1 MPVDVPA
8 PVPATR
14 TKIDVPCEKDKIK
27 RAITWIRKSLDITE
41 RTNMPEGIMRNI
53 KPTLDV
59 FGWERVPDVVGV
71 ALAGTNV
78 SSQFSAVVP
87 VDTARLV
94 YSASV
99 ETTNN
104 VLAFWLWIEHSVAAS
119 SILVGVMRPI
129 LTAAGTGLMRCGMDR
144 TLIMAPGDRLVARAN
159 ALVGVA
165 ETLAIRMRYVDL
177 PIGEYV
183 ASL

>member
-1 MPVDVPA
+1 MCLRNHHVLRKSLMPC
-8 PVPATR
+8 T
-14 TKIDVPCEKDKIK
+14 ESDKIK
-27 RAITWIRKSLDITE
+27 RALTWIRKTLDITE

-59 FGWERVPDVVGV
+59 FGWERVPETVAV

-78 SSQFSAVVP
+78 SSQFSAIVP
-87 VDTARLV
+87 EETARLV

-99 ETTNN
+99 ETTND
-104 VLAFWLWIEHSVAAS
+104 VAAFWLWIEHSVAAS
-119 SILVGVMRPI
+119 AINVGLMRPI

-144 TLIMAPGDRLVARAN
+144 TLIMSPGDRLVARAN
-159 ALVGVA
+159 TLVGAA
-165 ETLAIRMRYVDL
+165 ETLSIRMRYIDL

-183 ASL
+183 PPL